1 MVFAEVHMRKVL
13 IFLTVFTIFL
23 SSIQI
28 ISADEIARVYSET
41 NAYTEKSIDI
51 PVKIKNNKGLMGYKF
66 TIKAINLLISDIA
79 QGEPFSDGMVNFKI
93 GKNKETVEIIWTNND
108 AIKVDGELF
117 TVKAD
122 VKNQKKICELD
133 IIYSPND
140 TIDSE
145 YNEISL
151 ACDSIIIE
159 PQSKKN
165 QPTTTNTSFK
175 NQEQEDLILQYINV
189 MESGETKKVVVQAL
203 AKIGESVDT
212 KKSYTVEELTSKIK
226 SIKTNKKISFINQFN
241 QIISQK
247 RVGLPTIPEKDGTSI
262 IEEILD
268 CTDEYTVKSITQPTE
283 PVFDEDTTSVS
294 TTDQSVATRDEVENG
309 WIIPVLVIA
318 VCVVAAILFIIIFRR
333 RRMKN
338 EV

>member
-1 MVFAEVHMRKVL
+1 MKRIVYMIIIIIL
-13 IFLTVFTIFL
+13 LLL
-23 SSIQI
+23 SIRCVV
-28 ISADEIARVYSET
+28 ADELARVYSDI

-51 PVKIKNNKGLMGYKF
+51 PIKIKNNKGLMGYKF
-66 TIKAINLLISDIA
+66 TLNASNFLISDIA
-79 QGEPFSDGMVNFKI
+79 QGEPFSDGMFNFKI

-122 VKNQKKICELD
+122 VKNQKKLCELD
-133 IIYSPND
+133 IIYSPSD
-140 TIDSE
+140 TIDGE

-159 PQSKKN
+159 PQSEKS

-175 NQEQEDLILQYINV
+175 NQEQEDLILRYINK
-189 MESGETKKVVVQAL
+189 MDSGETKNVVVQAL
-203 AKIGESVDT
+203 AKIGESVDS

-226 SIKTNKKISFINQFN
+226 SIKSNKKISFINKFN

-247 RVGLPTIPEKDGTSI
+247 KADLPTIPEKDGATI
-262 IEEILD
+262 IGEILD
-268 CTDEYTVKSITQPTE
+268 CTDEYTIKSITQPTE
-283 PVFDEDTTSVS
+283 PAYDEVASSTVS
-294 TTDQSVATRDEVENG
+294 TADESMSTKDEVG
-309 WIIPVLVIA
+309 VVWIIPALVIA
-318 VCVVAAILFIIIFRR
+318 VCVFSAILLIIILRK